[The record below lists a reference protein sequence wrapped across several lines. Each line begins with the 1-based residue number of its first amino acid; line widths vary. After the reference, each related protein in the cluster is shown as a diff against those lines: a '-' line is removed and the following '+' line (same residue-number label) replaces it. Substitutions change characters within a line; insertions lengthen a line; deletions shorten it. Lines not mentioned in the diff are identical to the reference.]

1 MFLAEFREIDGNEMI
16 SGVPDEKTKHV
27 ADLVKNQKTE
37 DFHPKKVK
45 PLDTFTARPSQ
56 FLKLRMV
63 PREIQANVDRIM
75 SENPLVSIRCTTIV

>member
-1 MFLAEFREIDGNEMI
+1 MI
-16 SGVPDEKTKHV
+16 FGVPDEKTKHV

-37 DFHPKKVK
+37 DSHPKKVK
-45 PLDTFTARPSQ
+45 PSATFAARPSQ

-75 SENPLVSIRCTTIV
+75 SENPNVRLPYL